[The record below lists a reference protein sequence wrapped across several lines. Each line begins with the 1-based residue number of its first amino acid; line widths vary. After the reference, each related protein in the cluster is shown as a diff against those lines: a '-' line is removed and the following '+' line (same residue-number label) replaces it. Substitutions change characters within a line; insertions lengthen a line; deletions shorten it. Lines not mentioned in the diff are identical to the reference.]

1 LALWLAMYD
10 EFTLTV
16 IRIILMFIITMKKI
30 ILSMFLL
37 LGLLTITLPV
47 NNFAAE
53 FIKGDDTGNV
63 SLIDPAIR
71 HENVYAGGNNITIKT
86 QIFKDL
92 YLGGTNINIEGQI
105 ERSLFAGGS
114 NITIKNTTIGGG
126 IKIGGSNV
134 TLENV
139 KIEDDVFIGGTNVTI
154 TNSTI
159 NGDLL
164 LGTSNVTMTGSTVAK
179 NMYYGGPKNDTLKAQ
194 VKGEFKEDTS
204 TAMNDKM
211 MKEKEQKNGFFSY
224 WDAMKIVSSLVILL
238 TELFILNKYKKLRDT
253 SIGFDRVGKS
263 IQHLGY
269 GALLL
274 FIIPILLLAGA
285 LSAGLLAP
293 LTLNLAAIFTLLF
306 FLLSP
311 LTSYYLANLIFGD
324 NIQFWHAIV
333 IYLGLTLLTFIPYIG
348 GFVQL
353 ILFILSVMTFGY
365 YVTKFLATKKLELE
379 TPNIQ
384 ELNP

>member
-1 LALWLAMYD
+1 
-10 EFTLTV
+10 
-16 IRIILMFIITMKKI
+16 MKKI
-30 ILSMFLL
+30 ILTLL
-37 LGLLTITLPV
+37 LVAGLLTVALPV
-47 NNFAAE
+47 NNYAAE
-53 FIKGDDTGNV
+53 FIKSDDAGNV
-63 SLIDPAIR
+63 SLIDQAVR
-71 HENVYAGGNNITIKT
+71 LENVYAGGNNIIVKT
-86 QIFKDL
+86 QIFKDI
-92 YLGGTNINIEGQI
+92 YLGGNNINIEGQI

-114 NITIKNTTIGGG
+114 NITIRNTTIGGG
-126 IKIGGSNV
+126 VKIGGTNV

-139 KIEDDVFIGGTNVTI
+139 KVDDDVFIGGTNVTI

-164 LGTSNVTMTGSTVAK
+164 VGTANITMTGSTVAK

-204 TAMNDKM
+204 SAVNDKM
-211 MKEKEQKNGFFSY
+211 LKDKEDKNQIFNY

-238 TELFILNKYKKLRDT
+238 TQLFILNKYKKLRDI
-253 SIGFDRVGKS
+253 SIGFSSIGKS
-263 IQHLGY
+263 LQHLGY

-274 FIIPILLLAGA
+274 LLIPMLLLVA
-285 LSAGLLAP
+285 LFSAGLLAP
-293 LTLNLAAIFTLLF
+293 LTANLASIFTLVF

-311 LTSYYLANLIFGD
+311 LASYYLANLIFGD

-353 ILFILSVMTFGY
+353 ILFILSIMTFGY
-365 YVTKFLATKKLELE
+365 YITKFLAAKKLELE
-379 TPNIQ
+379 TPNTQ
-384 ELNP
+384 QPV

>member
-1 LALWLAMYD
+1 
-10 EFTLTV
+10 
-16 IRIILMFIITMKKI
+16 MKKI

-63 SLIDPAIR
+63 SLLDPSVR

-164 LGTSNVTMTGSTVAK
+164 LGTSNVTMTGSSVAK

-204 TAMNDKM
+204 SAMNDKM
-211 MKEKEQKNGFFSY
+211 MKEKEEKNGFFSY

-238 TELFILNKYKKLRDT
+238 TELFILNKYKKLRDS
-253 SIGFDRVGKS
+253 SIGFSNIGKS
-263 IQHLGY
+263 LQHLGY

-293 LTLNLAAIFTLLF
+293 LTVNLASIFTLLF

-311 LTSYYLANLIFGD
+311 LASYYLANLIFAD
-324 NIQFWHAIV
+324 KIQFWHPIV
-333 IYLGLTLLTFIPYIG
+333 IYIGLTLLTFVPYIG
-348 GFVQL
+348 GLVHL
-353 ILFILSVMTFGY
+353 ILFILAVMTFGY
-365 YVTKFLATKKLELE
+365 YVSKFLATKKLELE